1 VTAVTTAGLLAG
13 LFGSAFVPAV
23 RAAAGDGFGSTPTT
37 PILEVIEAGWYSSTD
52 VANMSEVCFAADPAA
67 DNATFTY
74 ATASFATPII
84 LDRDG
89 TTAVIDPAATEDIA
103 VAGRVAT
110 AVTAA
115 DLFTSAVAGLED
127 RACINATP
135 IATVGS
141 SSTIVVAASSTA
153 TNGTYAMAAQSA
165 TPVARVSAA
174 DVTGTNSASQVAGTG
189 NYVVVTIGDN
199 LVLGAESSLD
209 ITVANGTIPTSGFT
223 DDTAADLTF
232 SRNDS
237 TNVTTDVAS
246 AGTVGDGAFR
256 VVYGGSPTS
265 TVTISGV
272 KNASGVLTRATL
284 QTITITWTAAAV
296 SGVPTTA
303 DSDAGIDDDAG
314 WASAA
319 SASGATILAEDCSR
333 ATLGCDAKAATA
345 SVTSVFFG
353 AVYAYDGNEALV
365 TDTTK
370 KWAMSLSGTAGQLK
384 LASGAF
390 TRSAEVAFDV
400 SGRTLFEIAG
410 NGVAGNTTLTITYG
424 GVTYASFTVSFFGTV
439 NSIEKNGQSNYAIV
453 KTDGTT
459 TSVLTV
465 KGLDSAGVNVDLTL
479 ADGAPSVADS
489 RFTATEALTG
499 VAGDV
504 DVLIDCNGYTGT
516 STATWTLTGKNAI
529 STTFTCSTNAV
540 SDINVSFETASV
552 AVGGTA
558 YVVVEL
564 LDAAGL
570 PVPDA
575 VTLVAANYKSI
586 AVANGLINPSSLLTT
601 SALATAP
608 DAAAATSTKLTVE
621 NGKFKIPFY
630 ATTGGTG
637 TFTMTV
643 AIAEWDASAP
653 LADVTYTAS
662 IKIGT
667 SANSIEAGP
676 KKKVATANFGAT
688 AAGGRIAFTI
698 ENTAGTTRTYYRKAN
713 ASGVAT
719 YKINRAGSWTV
730 YASYGDDITDSVT
743 LRK

>member
-1 VTAVTTAGLLAG
+1 VSIKNKLVTAVTTAGLLAG
-13 LFGSAFVPAV
+13 LFGSAFVPAA
-23 RAAAGDGFGSTPTT
+23 RAAAGDGFGSTPSTAV
-37 PILEVIEAGWYSSTD
+37 LEVTESGWYSSTG
-52 VANMSEVCFAADPAA
+52 VANKAEVCFTASLDT
-67 DNATFTY
+67 DNATL
-74 ATASFATPII
+74 TASSAFADPVEEF
-84 LDRDG
+84 LLGAG
-89 TTAVIDPAATEDIA
+89 TDAGDLTLANRIYTAVDADDFYVSATDRQCLLLTPTEA
-103 VAGRVAT
+103 V
-110 AVTAA
+110 
-115 DLFTSAVAGLED
+115 S
-127 RACINATP
+127 
-135 IATVGS
+135 S
-141 SSTIVVAASSTA
+141 SSTITVAGNTA
-153 TNGTYAMAAQSA
+153 AAAKNGVYAMAAQST
-165 TPVARVSAA
+165 TPVAGVSAA

-189 NYVVVTIGDN
+189 NYVVITMGDRQVVN
-199 LVLGAESSLD
+199 SGSSLD
-209 ITVANGTIPTSGFT
+209 ITVSGGTIPVTGFT
-223 DDTAADLTF
+223 DDTGSITM

-237 TNVTTDVAS
+237 TNITTADGAV
-246 AGTVGDGAFR
+246 VGDGTFR
-256 VVYGGSPTS
+256 VVYGGAATS

-303 DSDAGIDDDAG
+303 DSDAGIDDDGAWG
-314 WASAA
+314 
-319 SASGATILAEDCSR
+319 SASSATAATILAEDCSR

-345 SVTSVFFG
+345 STTAVFEAG
-353 AVYAYDGNEALV
+353 VYAVDGNEALV

-370 KWAMSLSGTAGQLK
+370 KWAVSLSGTAGLIK
-384 LASGAF
+384 LAAGYA
-390 TRSAEVAFDV
+390 RSAEVAF
-400 SGRTLFEIAG
+400 SGDGLTKFALVG
-410 NGVAGNTTLTITYG
+410 NGIAGNTTLTVTYG
-424 GVTYASFTVSFFGTV
+424 GATYASFTVSFYGTV
-439 NSIEKNGQSNYAIV
+439 DSVAKYSQDNYAIV

-459 TSVLTV
+459 TNVLTV
-465 KGLDSAGVNVDLTL
+465 KGLDSAGVSVDLTL

-489 RFTATEALTG
+489 RFTATESLG
-499 VAGDV
+499 SGRVS
-504 DVLIDCNGYTGT
+504 VLIDCNGYTGT

-586 AVANGLINPSSLLTT
+586 AVANGLINPSSLLNT

>member
-1 VTAVTTAGLLAG
+1 MSIKNKLVTAVTTAGLLAG

-23 RAAAGDGFGSTPTT
+23 RAAAGDGFNSVPGT
-37 PILEVIEAGWYSSTD
+37 PILEVIEQPWFSSTGITNKGEVAHSAD
-52 VANMSEVCFAADPAA
+52 VANTAVLTAVGGTIT
-67 DNATFTY
+67 DNLLTGS
-74 ATASFATPII
+74 ATA
-84 LDRDG
+84 L
-89 TTAVIDPAATEDIA
+89 
-103 VAGRVAT
+103 
-110 AVTAA
+110 
-115 DLFTSAVAGLED
+115 
-127 RACINATP
+127 
-135 IATVGS
+135 ATVYADTSTTVRTAGADFALS
-141 SSTIVVAASSTA
+141 YVSATDRVMIFYTPTEAVSTSSTLTYTVASAGAYSF
-153 TNGTYAMAAQSA
+153 AAQSV
-165 TPVARVSAA
+165 TPVARVSSA
-174 DVTGTNSASQVAGTG
+174 DVIGTNSGSQVAATG
-189 NYVVVTIGDN
+189 NYVVITLGDG
-199 LVLGAESSLD
+199 LALGSTSTLD
-209 ITVANGTIPTSGFT
+209 IAVANGTVPTTGLVAG
-223 DDTAADLTF
+223 TATLART
-232 SRNDS
+232 DS
-237 TNVTTDVAS
+237 TNLQVPAS
-246 AGTVGDGAFR
+246 AATELNGAGTASSFR
-256 VVYGGSPTS
+256 VTYGGSSTS
-265 TVTISGV
+265 TITFSGV
-272 KNASGVLTRATL
+272 KDASGVLTRATL

-314 WASAA
+314 WAAAAEASAA
-319 SASGATILAEDCSR
+319 TVLAEDCSR

-345 SVTSVFFG
+345 SATSVFFG
-353 AVYAYDGNEALV
+353 AVYAYDGNEAV
-365 TDTTK
+365 AGDTTK
-370 KWAMSLSGTAGQLK
+370 KWSMSLSGTAGQLK

-390 TRSAEVAFDV
+390 TRSAEVAFAAD
-400 SGRTLFEIAG
+400 GRTTFEMAG
-410 NGVAGNTTLTITYG
+410 NGIAGNTTLTITHG
-424 GVTYASFTVSFFGTV
+424 GVTFASFTVSFYGTV
-439 NSIEKNGQSNYAIV
+439 DSVAKYSQDNYAIV

-459 TSVLTV
+459 TNVLTV
-465 KGLDSAGVNVDLTL
+465 KGLDSAGVSVDLTL

-489 RFTATEALTG
+489 RFTATESLGTG
-499 VAGDV
+499 RVS
-504 DVLIDCNGYTGT
+504 VLIDCNGYTGT

-575 VTLVAANYKSI
+575 VTLAQANYKSI

-601 SALATAP
+601 SALTAAP
-608 DAAAATSTKLTVE
+608 DAAAATGTKLTVE

-698 ENTAGTTRTYYRKAN
+698 ENAAGTTRTYYRKAN

-719 YKINRAGSWTV
+719 YTINRAGTWTV

-743 LRK
+743 LKK

>member
-23 RAAAGDGFGSTPTT
+23 RAAAGDGFSSAPGT
-37 PILEVIEAGWYSSTD
+37 PILEVLEAPWYSSTGITNAGEIAFTTD
-52 VANMSEVCFAADPAA
+52 AAGLAV
-67 DNATFTY
+67 FTPTGG
-74 ATASFATPII
+74 A
-84 LDRDG
+84 L
-89 TTAVIDPAATEDIA
+89 TEDINGGA
-103 VAGRVAT
+103 TGAAMTATSGVAT
-110 AVTAA
+110 VVTAA
-115 DLFTSAVAGLED
+115 DMFTSTAARQLMFFTPSAAVSTSS
-127 RACINATP
+127 IIT
-135 IATVGS
+135 ATVANAG
-141 SSTIVVAASSTA
+141 V
-153 TNGTYAMAAQSA
+153 YALTAQSA
-165 TPVARVSAA
+165 TPVASVTGA
-174 DVTGTNSASQVAGTG
+174 DVTGTNAGSQVAATG
-189 NYVVVTIGDN
+189 NYVTITLGDG
-199 LVLGAESSLD
+199 LAVGSTSVLD
-209 ITVANGTIPTSGFT
+209 IAVANGTVPTAGLVAG
-223 DDTAADLTF
+223 TATL
-232 SRNDS
+232 SRTDS
-237 TNVTTDVAS
+237 TNLQVPSSAVSNNAGATTPGTAS
-246 AGTVGDGAFR
+246 AFR
-256 VVYGGSPTS
+256 VTYAGTS
-265 TVTISGV
+265 TSTITISGV
-272 KNASGVLTRATL
+272 KDASGVLTRATL

-303 DSDAGIDDDAG
+303 DSDAGIDDDGA
-314 WASAA
+314 WDSVAA
-319 SASGATILAEDCSR
+319 DTAATILAEDCSR

-345 SVTSVFFG
+345 STTAVFEAG
-353 AVYAYDGNEALV
+353 VYAYDGNEDLV

-370 KWAMSLSGTAGQLK
+370 KWAVSLSGTAGLIK
-384 LASGAF
+384 LAAGYA
-390 TRSAEVAFDV
+390 RSAEVAFGGDGLTEFALV
-400 SGRTLFEIAG
+400 G
-410 NGVAGNTTLTITYG
+410 NGVAGNTTLTVTYG
-424 GVTYASFTVSFFGTV
+424 GVTFASFTVSFYGTV
-439 NSIEKNGQSNYAIV
+439 DSIAKYSQDNYAIV

-459 TSVLTV
+459 TNVLTV
-465 KGLDSAGVNVDLTL
+465 KGLDSAGVSVDLTL

-489 RFTATEALTG
+489 RFTATESLGTG
-499 VAGDV
+499 RVS
-504 DVLIDCNGYTGT
+504 VLIDCNGYTGT

-529 STTFTCSTNAV
+529 STTFTCSTNSV

-719 YKINRAGSWTV
+719 F
-730 YASYGDDITDSVT
+730 T
-743 LRK
+743 LRKRGTFEVTAVFGDSITDTVTLKK

>member
-1 VTAVTTAGLLAG
+1 MTAVTTAGLLAG
-13 LFGSAFVPAV
+13 LFGSAFVPAA
-23 RAAAGDGFGSTPTT
+23 RAAAGDGFNSVPGT
-37 PILEVIEAGWYSSTD
+37 PILEVIEQPWFSSTGITNKGEVAHSAD
-52 VANMSEVCFAADPAA
+52 VANTAVLTAVGGTIT
-67 DNATFTY
+67 DNLLTGS
-74 ATASFATPII
+74 ATALDTVYADTSTTVRTAGADFALSYVSATDRVMIFYTP
-84 LDRDG
+84 
-89 TTAVIDPAATEDIA
+89 TEAVST
-103 VAGRVAT
+103 
-110 AVTAA
+110 
-115 DLFTSAVAGLED
+115 
-127 RACINATP
+127 
-135 IATVGS
+135 
-141 SSTIVVAASSTA
+141 SSTLTYTVASAGA
-153 TNGTYAMAAQSA
+153 YAFAAQSA
-165 TPVARVSAA
+165 TPVARVSSA
-174 DVTGTNSASQVAGTG
+174 DVIGTNSGSQVAATG
-189 NYVVVTIGDN
+189 NYVVITLGDG
-199 LVLGAESSLD
+199 LALGSTSTLD
-209 ITVANGTIPTSGFT
+209 IAVANGTVPTTGLVAG
-223 DDTAADLTF
+223 TATLART
-232 SRNDS
+232 DS
-237 TNVTTDVAS
+237 TNLQVPAS
-246 AGTVGDGAFR
+246 AATELNGAGTASSFR
-256 VVYGGSPTS
+256 VTYGGSSTS
-265 TVTISGV
+265 TITFSGV
-272 KNASGVLTRATL
+272 KDASGVLTRATL

-314 WASAA
+314 WAAAAEASAA
-319 SASGATILAEDCSR
+319 TVLAEDCSR

-345 SVTSVFFG
+345 SATSVFFG
-353 AVYAYDGNEALV
+353 AVYAYDGNEAV
-365 TDTTK
+365 AGDTTK
-370 KWAMSLSGTAGQLK
+370 KWSMSLSGTAGQLK

-390 TRSAEVAFDV
+390 TRSAEVAFAAD
-400 SGRTLFEIAG
+400 GRTTFEIAG
-410 NGVAGNTTLTITYG
+410 NGIAGNTTLTITYG
-424 GVTYASFTVSFFGTV
+424 GVTFASFTVSFYGTV
-439 NSIEKNGQSNYAIV
+439 DSVAKYSQDNYAIV

-459 TSVLTV
+459 TNVLTV
-465 KGLDSAGVNVDLTL
+465 KGLDSAGVSVDLTL

-489 RFTATEALTG
+489 RFTATESLGTG
-499 VAGDV
+499 RVS
-504 DVLIDCNGYTGT
+504 VLIDCNGYTGT

-575 VTLVAANYKSI
+575 VTLAQANYKSI

-601 SALATAP
+601 SALTAAP
-608 DAAAATSTKLTVE
+608 DAAAATGTKLTVE

-643 AIAEWDASAP
+643 ATAEWDASAP

-698 ENTAGTTRTYYRKAN
+698 ENAAGTTRTYYRKAN

-719 YKINRAGSWTV
+719 YTINRAGTWTV

-743 LRK
+743 LKK

>member
-1 VTAVTTAGLLAG
+1 MSIKNKLVTAVTTAGLLAG
-13 LFGSAFVPAV
+13 LFGSAFVPSV
-23 RAAAGDGFGSTPTT
+23 RAAAGDGFSSVPGT
-37 PILEVIEAGWYSSTD
+37 PILEVLEQPWFSSTGITNSGE
-52 VANMSEVCFAADPAA
+52 VAFTTDAAGLAV
-67 DNATFTY
+67 FTPTGG
-74 ATASFATPII
+74 A
-84 LDRDG
+84 L
-89 TTAVIDPAATEDIA
+89 TEDINGGA
-103 VAGRVAT
+103 TGAAMTAAGGVAT
-110 AVTAA
+110 VVTAA
-115 DLFTSAVAGLED
+115 DMFTSAAARQLMFF
-127 RACINATP
+127 TP
-135 IATVGS
+135 SAAVSTS
-141 SSTIVVAASSTA
+141 SIITA
-153 TNGTYAMAAQSA
+153 TIANAGVYAFNAQSA
-165 TPVARVSAA
+165 TPVASVTGA
-174 DVTGTNSASQVAGTG
+174 DVIGTNAGSQVAATG
-189 NYVVVTIGDN
+189 NYVTITLGDG
-199 LVLGAESSLD
+199 LAVGSTSVLD
-209 ITVANGTIPTSGFT
+209 IAVASGTVPTAGLVAGTAT
-223 DDTAADLTF
+223 L
-232 SRNDS
+232 SRTDS
-237 TNVTTDVAS
+237 TNLQVPSSAVTNN
-246 AGTVGDGAFR
+246 AGTTAAGTASAFR
-256 VVYGGSPTS
+256 VTYAGISTS
-265 TVTISGV
+265 TITFSGV
-272 KNASGVLTRATL
+272 KDAAGVLTRATL

-314 WASAA
+314 WAADADATAA
-319 SASGATILAEDCSR
+319 GILAEDCSR
-333 ATLGCDAKAATA
+333 DTLGCAAKAATA
-345 SVTSVFFG
+345 SATSVFFG
-353 AVYAYDGNEALV
+353 AVYAKDGNEAV
-365 TDTTK
+365 AGDTTK
-370 KWAMSLSGTAGQLK
+370 KWSMSLSGTAGQLK

-390 TRSAEVAFDV
+390 TRSAEIAFDV
-400 SGRTLFEIAG
+400 SGRTTFEIAG

-465 KGLDSAGVNVDLTL
+465 KGLDSAGVNVDLAL

-489 RFTATEALTG
+489 RFTASEALTG

-575 VTLVAANYKSI
+575 VTLSAANYKSI
-586 AVANGLINPSSLLTT
+586 AVANGLINPSSLLTA
-601 SALATAP
+601 SALATTP

-698 ENTAGTTRTYYRKAN
+698 ENAAGTTRTYYRKAN

-719 YKINRAGSWTV
+719 YTINRAGTWTV

-743 LRK
+743 LKK

>member
-1 VTAVTTAGLLAG
+1 MSIKNKLVTAVTTAGLLAG
-13 LFGSAFVPAV
+13 LFGSAFVPAA
-23 RAAAGDGFGSTPTT
+23 RAAAGDGFSSVPGT
-37 PILEVIEAGWYSSTD
+37 PILEVLEQPWFSSTGITNSGE
-52 VANMSEVCFAADPAA
+52 VAFTTDAAGLAV
-67 DNATFTY
+67 FTPTGG
-74 ATASFATPII
+74 A
-84 LDRDG
+84 L
-89 TTAVIDPAATEDIA
+89 TEDINGGA
-103 VAGRVAT
+103 TGAAMTATGGVAT
-110 AVTAA
+110 VVTAA
-115 DLFTSAVAGLED
+115 DMFTSAAARQLMFFTPSAAVSTSSIITVTTANAG
-127 RACINATP
+127 
-135 IATVGS
+135 V
-141 SSTIVVAASSTA
+141 
-153 TNGTYAMAAQSA
+153 YAFNAQSA
-165 TPVARVSAA
+165 TPVASVTGA
-174 DVTGTNSASQVAGTG
+174 DVIGTNAGSQVAATG
-189 NYVVVTIGDN
+189 NYVTITLGDG
-199 LVLGAESSLD
+199 LAVGSTSVLD
-209 ITVANGTIPTSGFT
+209 IAVANGTVPTAGLVAG
-223 DDTAADLTF
+223 TATL
-232 SRNDS
+232 SRTDS
-237 TNVTTDVAS
+237 TNLQVPSSAVTNN
-246 AGTVGDGAFR
+246 AGTTAAGTASAFR
-256 VVYGGSPTS
+256 VTYAGISTS
-265 TVTISGV
+265 TITISGV
-272 KNASGVLTRATL
+272 KDAAGVLTRATL

-303 DSDAGIDDDAG
+303 DSDAGIDDDLSWAADANATAAG
-314 WASAA
+314 
-319 SASGATILAEDCSR
+319 ILAEDCSR
-333 ATLGCDAKAATA
+333 DTLGCAAKAATA
-345 SVTSVFFG
+345 SATSVFFG
-353 AVYAYDGNEALV
+353 AVYAKDGNEAV
-365 TDTTK
+365 AGDTTK
-370 KWAMSLSGTAGQLK
+370 KWSMSLSGTAGQLK

-390 TRSAEVAFDV
+390 TRSAEIAFDA
-400 SGRTLFEIAG
+400 SGRTPFEIAG
-410 NGVAGNTTLTITYG
+410 NGIAGNTTLTITYG
-424 GVTYASFTVSFFGTV
+424 GVTFASFTVSFFGTV

-465 KGLDSAGVNVDLTL
+465 KGLDSAGVNVDLAL
-479 ADGAPSVADS
+479 ADGAPTVADS
-489 RFTATEALTG
+489 RFTASEALTG
-499 VAGDV
+499 VAGDI

-570 PVPDA
+570 PVPDS
-575 VTLVAANYKSI
+575 VTLVAGSYKSI
-586 AVANGLINPSSLLTT
+586 AVANGLINPSSLLNA

-608 DAAAATSTKLTVE
+608 DAAAATSAKLTVE

-643 AIAEWDASAP
+643 VTTEWDASAP

-698 ENTAGTTRTYYRKAN
+698 ENAAGTTRTYYRKAN

-719 YKINRAGSWTV
+719 YTINRAGRWTV

>member
-1 VTAVTTAGLLAG
+1 
-13 LFGSAFVPAV
+13 
-23 RAAAGDGFGSTPTT
+23 
-37 PILEVIEAGWYSSTD
+37 LELNEQGWYSSTG
-52 VANMSEVCFAADPAA
+52 VANAHEVCFAADPESAS
-67 DNATFTY
+67 TY
-74 ATASFATPII
+74 TWG
-84 LDRDG
+84 G
-89 TTAVIDPAATEDIA
+89 TTFADITEFGKGGTPTALSFTVAT
-103 VAGRVAT
+103 VVGTVAT
-110 AVTAA
+110 AADMYAAGPPVVQQCMAAVPTAA
-115 DLFTSAVAGLED
+115 IST
-127 RACINATP
+127 
-135 IATVGS
+135 
-141 SSTIVVAASSTA
+141 SSTITAAGNATTA
-153 TNGTYAMAAQSA
+153 NNGAYALIAQST
-165 TPVARVSAA
+165 TPVAAVSAA

-189 NYVVVTIGDN
+189 NYVVITMDDRQVVSSG
-199 LVLGAESSLD
+199 SSLD
-209 ITVANGTIPTSGFT
+209 ITVSGGTIPVTGFT
-223 DDTAADLTF
+223 DDTGDITM

-237 TNVTTDVAS
+237 TNITTG
-246 AGTVGDGAFR
+246 AGPVVGDGTFR
-256 VVYGGSPTS
+256 VVYAGQSTS

-319 SASGATILAEDCSR
+319 SASAATILAEDCSR
-333 ATLGCDAKAATA
+333 ATVAADVCAAKAATA
-345 SVTSVFFG
+345 SATSVFFG

-424 GVTYASFTVSFFGTV
+424 GATYASFTVSFFGTV

-529 STTFTCSTNAV
+529 STTFTCSTNSV

-608 DAAAATSTKLTVE
+608 NAAEATSTKLTVE

-667 SANSIEAGP
+667 SANSIEVGP

>member
-1 VTAVTTAGLLAG
+1 MSIKNKLVTAVTTAGLLAG
-13 LFGSAFVPAV
+13 LFGSAFVPAA
-23 RAAAGDGFGSTPTT
+23 RAAAGDGFGSTPSTAV
-37 PILEVIEAGWYSSTD
+37 LEVTESGWYSSTG
-52 VANMSEVCFAADPAA
+52 VANKAEVCFTASLDT
-67 DNATFTY
+67 DNATL
-74 ATASFATPII
+74 TASSAFADPVEEF
-84 LDRDG
+84 LLGAG
-89 TTAVIDPAATEDIA
+89 TDAGDLTLANRIYTAVDADDFYVSATDRQCLLLTPTEA
-103 VAGRVAT
+103 V
-110 AVTAA
+110 
-115 DLFTSAVAGLED
+115 S
-127 RACINATP
+127 
-135 IATVGS
+135 S
-141 SSTIVVAASSTA
+141 SSTITVAGNTA
-153 TNGTYAMAAQSA
+153 AAAKNGVYAMAAQST
-165 TPVARVSAA
+165 TPVAGVSAA

-189 NYVVVTIGDN
+189 NYVVITMGDRQVVN
-199 LVLGAESSLD
+199 SGSSLD
-209 ITVANGTIPTSGFT
+209 ITVSGGTIPVTGFT
-223 DDTAADLTF
+223 DDTGSITM

-237 TNVTTDVAS
+237 TNITTADGAV
-246 AGTVGDGAFR
+246 VGDGTFR
-256 VVYGGSPTS
+256 VVYGGAATS

-303 DSDAGIDDDAG
+303 DSDAGIDDDGAWG
-314 WASAA
+314 
-319 SASGATILAEDCSR
+319 SASSANAATILAEDCSR

-345 SVTSVFFG
+345 SATSVFFG

-465 KGLDSAGVNVDLTL
+465 KGLDSAGVNVDLAL

-529 STTFTCSTNAV
+529 STTFTCSTNSV

-719 YKINRAGSWTV
+719 YTINRAGRWTV

>member
-1 VTAVTTAGLLAG
+1 VSIKNKLVTAITTAGLLAG
-13 LFGSAFVPAV
+13 LFGSAFVPVA
-23 RAAAGDGFGSTPTT
+23 RAAAGDGFSSTPAGAKY
-37 PILEVIEAGWYSSTD
+37 LELNEQGWYSSTG
-52 VANMSEVCFAADPAA
+52 VANAHEVCFAADPET
-67 DNATFTY
+67 DGATFTWG
-74 ATASFATPII
+74 
-84 LDRDG
+84 G
-89 TTAVIDPAATEDIA
+89 TTFANITEFEKTSTAVTAGHFTVATT
-103 VAGRVAT
+103 VGT

-115 DLFTSAVAGLED
+115 SLFTADTSASCMAAVPTA
-127 RACINATP
+127 AIST
-135 IATVGS
+135 
-141 SSTIVVAASSTA
+141 SSTITAAGNTTA
-153 TNGTYAMAAQSA
+153 ANNGAYALIAQST
-165 TPVARVSAA
+165 TPVAAVSAA

-189 NYVVVTIGDN
+189 NYVVITMGDRQ
-199 LVLGAESSLD
+199 VVISGSSLD
-209 ITVANGTIPTSGFT
+209 ITVSGGTIPVTGFT
-223 DDTAADLTF
+223 DDTGSITM

-237 TNVTTDVAS
+237 TNITTADGAV
-246 AGTVGDGAFR
+246 VGDGTFR
-256 VVYGGSPTS
+256 VVYAGQSTS

-319 SASGATILAEDCSR
+319 GATAATILAEDCSR

-345 SVTSVFFG
+345 SATSVFFG
-353 AVYAYDGNEALV
+353 AVYAYDGNEDLV

-424 GVTYASFTVSFFGTV
+424 GATYASFTVSFFGTV

-465 KGLDSAGVNVDLTL
+465 KGLDSAGVNVDLAL

-529 STTFTCSTNAV
+529 STTFTCSTNSV

-575 VTLVAANYKSI
+575 VTLAQANYKSI
-586 AVANGLINPSSLLTT
+586 AVANGLINPSSLLNA
-601 SALATAP
+601 SALAAAP
-608 DAAAATSTKLTVE
+608 NAADATSTKLTVE

-719 YKINRAGSWTV
+719 YTINRAGSWTV

>member
-1 VTAVTTAGLLAG
+1 MELN
-13 LFGSAFVPAV
+13 
-23 RAAAGDGFGSTPTT
+23 
-37 PILEVIEAGWYSSTD
+37 EQGWYSSTG
-52 VANMSEVCFAADPAA
+52 VANAHEVCFAADPETNA
-67 DNATFTY
+67 ATFTWG
-74 ATASFATPII
+74 
-84 LDRDG
+84 G
-89 TTAVIDPAATEDIA
+89 TTFADITEFDNGGTVTA
-103 VAGRVAT
+103 LHFTVAT
-110 AVTAA
+110 AVGTAA
-115 DLFTSAVAGLED
+115 TAASLFTAGPPVVQSCMAAVPTA
-127 RACINATP
+127 AIST
-135 IATVGS
+135 
-141 SSTIVVAASSTA
+141 SSTITAAGNATA
-153 TNGTYAMAAQSA
+153 ANNGAYAMVAQST
-165 TPVARVSAA
+165 TPVAAVSAA

-189 NYVVVTIGDN
+189 NYVVITLGDRQVVN
-199 LVLGAESSLD
+199 AGSSLD
-209 ITVANGTIPTSGFT
+209 ITVSGGTIPVTGFT
-223 DDTAADLTF
+223 DDTGAITM

-237 TNVTTDVAS
+237 TNITTADGAV
-246 AGTVGDGAFR
+246 VGDGTFR
-256 VVYGGSPTS
+256 VVYGGAATS

-303 DSDAGIDDDAG
+303 DSDAGIDDDGAWG
-314 WASAA
+314 SAA
-319 SASGATILAEDCSR
+319 AATAATILAEDCSR

-345 SVTSVFFG
+345 STTAVFEAG
-353 AVYAYDGNEALV
+353 VHAYDGNEALV

-370 KWAMSLSGTAGQLK
+370 KWAVSLSGTAGLIK
-384 LASGAF
+384 LAAGGY
-390 TRSAEVAFDV
+390 TRSAEVAFDA
-400 SGRTLFEIAG
+400 SGLTKFALVG
-410 NGVAGNTTLTITYG
+410 NGVAGNTTLTVTYG
-424 GVTYASFTVSFFGTV
+424 GATYASFTVSFFGTV

-465 KGLDSAGVNVDLTL
+465 KGLDSAGVNVDLAL

-570 PVPDA
+570 PVPDS
-575 VTLVAANYKSI
+575 VTLVAGSYKSI
-586 AVANGLINPSSLLTT
+586 AVANGLINPSSLLNA

-608 DAAAATSTKLTVE
+608 DAAAATSAKLTVE

-643 AIAEWDASAP
+643 VTTEWDASAP

-698 ENTAGTTRTYYRKAN
+698 ENAAGTTRTYYRKAN

-719 YKINRAGSWTV
+719 YTINRAGRWTV

>member
-1 VTAVTTAGLLAG
+1 VSIKNKLVTAVTTAGLLAG
-13 LFGSAFVPAV
+13 LFGSAFVPVV
-23 RAAAGDGFGSTPTT
+23 RAAAGDGFGSVPGT
-37 PILEVIEAGWYSSTD
+37 PILEVIEQPWYSSTGITNKGEVAHSAD
-52 VANMSEVCFAADPAA
+52 VANTAVLTAVGGTITDAPLTGS
-67 DNATFTY
+67 
-74 ATASFATPII
+74 ATA
-84 LDRDG
+84 L
-89 TTAVIDPAATEDIA
+89 
-103 VAGRVAT
+103 
-110 AVTAA
+110 
-115 DLFTSAVAGLED
+115 
-127 RACINATP
+127 
-135 IATVGS
+135 ATVYADTTTTSRTAGADFALSYVSATDRVMFFYTPTEAVSS
-141 SSTIVVAASSTA
+141 SSTLTYTVASAGA
-153 TNGTYAMAAQSA
+153 YAFAAQSS
-165 TPVARVSAA
+165 TPVASVSSA
-174 DVTGTNSASQVAGTG
+174 DVTGTNSGSQVAATG
-189 NYVVVTIGDN
+189 NYVVITLGDG
-199 LVLGAESSLD
+199 LALSSTSTLD
-209 ITVANGTIPTSGFT
+209 IAVANGTVPTTGLVAGTATMART
-223 DDTAADLTF
+223 DA
-232 SRNDS
+232 
-237 TNVTTDVAS
+237 TNLQVPAS
-246 AGTVGDGAFR
+246 AATELNGSGTASSFR
-256 VVYGGSPTS
+256 VTYGGSPTS
-265 TVTISGV
+265 TITFSGV
-272 KNASGVLTRATL
+272 KDASGVLTRATL

-319 SASGATILAEDCSR
+319 GASGTTILAEDCSR

-345 SVTSVFFG
+345 SATSVFFG

-424 GVTYASFTVSFFGTV
+424 GATYASFTVSFFGTV